1 MEKIALITDSCAD
14 IPAQYRDK
22 YDIHVVPLIIQT
34 KDGEFKDTVNISAK
48 DVYQRQQNEMLKTS
62 SPQGEDITNTI
73 KEVFKKGYTH
83 AFIIPLSAGLS
94 GTFNQFRL
102 LALDYDNVEVIDAR
116 NGSVGNGII
125 VLQMAK
131 YIEEGKSFEEL
142 KELAGHLVKNTKA
155 FFSIPSL
162 ELLEKGGRIGKAA
175 YLLGSVVNIV
185 PILSFAE
192 DGQINAV
199 AKVRGSKKM
208 ISKLVSLCE
217 KELED
222 HPGKKYNICIAQG
235 GNEEGYAVLK
245 EKMLETFK
253 DAQDVVEA
261 QVGAT
266 LSVYLGQ
273 GMLGAAIQFI
283 D

>member
-34 KDGEFKDTVNISAK
+34 IDGEYKDTVNISAK

-83 AFIIPLSAGLS
+83 AFIVPLSSGLS

-102 LALDYDNVEVIDAR
+102 LALDYDNVEVIDAH
-116 NGSVGNGII
+116 NGSIGNGII

-131 YIEEGKSFEEL
+131 YIEEGKSFEEVRTL
-142 KELAGHLVKNTKA
+142 TENLIKNTKA

-192 DGQINAV
+192 DGQISAV

-208 ISKLVSLCE
+208 INKLVDLCQ
-217 KELED
+217 KELD
-222 HPGKKYNICIAQG
+222 ANPNRKYNICIAQG
-235 GNEEGYAVLK
+235 GNEEGFAVLK
-245 EKMLETFK
+245 EKMLDTFK

>member
-14 IPAQYRDK
+14 IPVSYRNK
-22 YDIHVVPLIIQT
+22 YDIHVVPLIIQSR
-34 KDGEFKDTVNISAK
+34 DGEYKDSVNITAQ
-48 DVYQRQQNEMLKTS
+48 DVYLKQQNEMLKTS

-83 AFIIPLSAGLS
+83 AFIIPLSSGLS

-102 LALDYDNVEVIDAR
+102 LALDYDNVEVVDTCNA
-116 NGSVGNGII
+116 SLGNGCI

-142 KELAGHLVKNTKA
+142 KEIVKTLSSNTKA

-162 ELLEKGGRIGKAA
+162 DLLEKGGRIGKAA

-192 DGQINAV
+192 DGQINSV
-199 AKVRGSKKM
+199 AKVRGSKKVV
-208 ISKLVSLCE
+208 SKLVSLCE
-217 KELED
+217 KEYEERA
-222 HPGKKYNICIAQG
+222 GRRYNICIAH
-235 GNEEGYAVLK
+235 GNNLEGYELLK
-245 EKMLETFK
+245 EKMM
-253 DAQDVVEA
+253 EA
-261 QVGAT
+261 FPDYVQFIEAEVGAT

-273 GMLGAAIQFI
+273 GMLGAVIQFI

>member
-14 IPAQYRDK
+14 IPAELRNK

-34 KDGEFKDTVNISAK
+34 IDGEYKDTVNISAK
-48 DVYQRQQNEMLKTS
+48 DVYQRQQSEMLKTS

-73 KEVFKKGYTH
+73 EEVFKKGYTH
-83 AFIIPLSAGLS
+83 AFIIPLSSGLS

-102 LALDYDNVEVIDAR
+102 LALDYDNVEVIDAH
-116 NGSVGNGII
+116 NGSIGNGVI

-131 YIEEGKSFEEL
+131 YIEQGKSFEEL
-142 KELAGHLVKNTKA
+142 SKIAKTLASSTKA

-192 DGQINAV
+192 DGQISAV
-199 AKVRGSKKM
+199 AKVRGTKKM
-208 ISKLVSLCE
+208 ITKLVSLCQ
-217 KELED
+217 KELEEN
-222 HPGKKYNICIAQG
+222 PGRKYNICIAHG
-235 GNEEGYAVLK
+235 ANEEGFEVLK
-245 EKMLETFK
+245 TKIQEAFPNCEDLI
-253 DAQDVVEA
+253 EA